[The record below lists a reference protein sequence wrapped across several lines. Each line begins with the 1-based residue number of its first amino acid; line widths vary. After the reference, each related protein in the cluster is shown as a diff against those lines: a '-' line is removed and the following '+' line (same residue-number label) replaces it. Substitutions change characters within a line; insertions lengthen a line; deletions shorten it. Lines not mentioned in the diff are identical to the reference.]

1 MTIKYFLLFIIL
13 LKFLCANDTV
23 VFTSDEQVY
32 LKSKKEIKVCVDPNA
47 LPLAGKEEGKY
58 IGITVDIISLLKK
71 QISIPIRVISV
82 KSWEEC
88 IKFSKEKKVDIVALI
103 LTSPNKHKHLI
114 PTHKVIDGAIGIA
127 TKMEKNLIYD
137 LSEIRDE
144 KVAIHSGQSSINQ
157 YIKHLFPH
165 LKTVMV
171 PTIEDGLNMVAKGEV
186 YGYIDE
192 TYALAYNILNLHS
205 NELKI
210 MERINK
216 KPLHGS
222 LGIHKDNLN
231 LLSIMNKLI
240 ENTNEKEIRNII
252 HDWISVRVEKG
263 FDYVL
268 LIQVLS
274 VFLLLVFMSLYWV
287 DRLSK
292 EVLKRKK
299 AEKKLAKFNLNLKEE
314 IASKIKE
321 IHYKDTMLLE
331 KTKLA
336 AMGEMI
342 GSIAHQWRRPL
353 STLHINVEMLEE
365 DYREDKIDKIFLENF
380 IKKNSEIIQYMSH
393 TIDDF
398 QNFYKVDK
406 EKQYFDVMEK
416 ISFVSNLKLNQLED
430 NHITISKKG
439 ESFVVFGYSSE
450 FQQVILNIIGNAKD
464 ALVERK
470 VEEPFI
476 KINVWSDND
485 RGYIQILDNAEGID
499 DEILDRIFEPYVTT
513 KKLSGSMGFGLY
525 ISKMIIEKNMQGLLT
540 IINTDVGSEVLI
552 SFAKEKDV

>member
-1 MTIKYFLLFIIL
+1 M
-13 LKFLCANDTV
+13 
-23 VFTSDEQVY
+23 
-32 LKSKKEIKVCVDPNA
+32 KSKKEIKVCVDPKG
-47 LPLAGKEEGKY
+47 LPLAGYKDGKY
-58 IGITVDIISLLKK
+58 IGITVEIIHLLGQK
-71 QISIPIRVISV
+71 ISIPIRFISV

-88 IKFSKEKKVDIVALI
+88 IKFSKDKKVDITALI
-103 LTSPNKHKHLI
+103 LTSPNKHNHLI
-114 PTHKVIDGAIGIA
+114 PTHKVIDSAIGIA
-127 TKMEKNLIYD
+127 TKIEKNLIYD
-137 LSEIRDE
+137 LNEVTGE
-144 KVAIHSGQSSINQ
+144 KVATRRGQDSINQ
-157 YIKHLFPH
+157 YLKSLYPH
-165 LKTVMV
+165 LDIVIV
-171 PTIEDGLNMVAKGEV
+171 DTIEEGLNMVAKGDV

-192 TYALAYNILNLHS
+192 TYALAYYILNLHS

-216 KPLHGS
+216 QKIHGS
-222 LGIHKDNLN
+222 LGVNNDDPI
-231 LLSIMNKLI
+231 LLSIMNKVI
-240 ENTNEKEIRNII
+240 KSIDEQAVRNII

-268 LIQVLS
+268 LMQVLS
-274 VFLLLVFMSLYWV
+274 VFLLLVFVSLYWV

-292 EVLKRKK
+292 EVLKRKT
-299 AEKKLAKFNLNLKEE
+299 AEKKLEKFNINLKEE
-314 IASKIKE
+314 IALNIKE

-365 DYREDKIDKIFLENF
+365 DYKEEKIDKIFLENF
-380 IKKNSEIIQYMSH
+380 IKKNSEIIQYMSQ

-398 QNFYKVDK
+398 QNFYKLDK

-416 ISFVSNLKLNQLED
+416 ITSVSNLKLNQLED

-439 ESFVVFGYSSE
+439 ESFVVFGYPSE

-470 VEEPFI
+470 VKEPFI
-476 KINVWSDND
+476 KINVWSEND
-485 RGYIQILDNAEGID
+485 RGYIQVLDNAG
-499 DEILDRIFEPYVTT
+499 
-513 KKLSGSMGFGLY
+513 G
-525 ISKMIIEKNMQGLLT
+525 
-540 IINTDVGSEVLI
+540 
-552 SFAKEKDV
+552 